1 VSSPSPV
8 ITCSGLDFAWP
19 DGTPVLTGVSLA
31 IGPGRT
37 GLIGVNGSGKS
48 TLLRLIAGELTPA
61 RGSVAVAGELGY
73 VPQDV
78 TLTAGLRVDEALGV
92 APVLAALR
100 AIEAGDP
107 SEENFALV
115 GTGWDAE
122 ERTRAALA
130 RLGLEHVPLDRRV
143 GELSG
148 GESMLLC
155 LAAQFLRR
163 PAVLLLDEPTN
174 NLDRAARDRLL
185 DAVRSW
191 AGTLVLASH
200 DRELLELA
208 GQIGELRG
216 GELRWYGG
224 SLSGYEATVAAE
236 QEAAERTVR
245 AAESDVRRQKREL
258 AETRIKLDRRVRYG
272 QKMYDTKREPRAVMR
287 IRKRQAQVSAA
298 KLRGTQLDRLDDAAK
313 RLAAAEEAVRD
324 DSEIRIDMPET
335 AVPAGRTVLTLSG
348 VRLRYGARA
357 ELTVRGPERIAVT
370 GRNGAGK
377 TTLLRTIAGEIP
389 PAAGEARVAVPVR
402 YLPQRPGLLD
412 PELTV
417 VQNVARAAPA
427 ATSNQI
433 RARLAR
439 FLFRGRRADQLVRT
453 LSGGELFRATLATL
467 LLAEPAPQL
476 LLLDEPTNNLD
487 MASVRQLTGAL
498 AAYPG
503 ALMVA
508 SHDVAFLRGKTG
520 PVKVLGQGDLSVKL
534 TVRAHKFSGTAAE
547 KIAKAGGTTEV
558 LSA

>member
-1 VSSPSPV
+1 MSSPSPV
-8 ITCSGLDFAWP
+8 IICSGLDFAWP

-48 TLLRLIAGELTPA
+48 TLLRLIAGELRPA

-115 GTGWDAE
+115 GTDWDAE
-122 ERTRAALA
+122 ERARAALD
-130 RLGLEHVPLDRRV
+130 RLGLEHVPLDRRIA
-143 GELSG
+143 ELSG
-148 GESMLLC
+148 GESTLLC

-174 NLDRAARDRLL
+174 NLDIAARDRLL

-191 AGTLVLASH
+191 SGTLVLASH

-208 GQIGELRG
+208 DQIGELRG

-224 SLSGYEATVAAE
+224 SLSGYKEAVAAE
-236 QEAAERTVR
+236 QEAAARTVR
-245 AAESDVRRQKREL
+245 AAESDVRRQKRDL
-258 AETRIKLDRRVRYG
+258 AGTQVKLDRRVRYG
-272 QKMYDTKREPRAVMR
+272 QKKYDTKREPRIIMQT
-287 IRKRQAQVSAA
+287 RKRQAQVSAA
-298 KLRGTQLDRLDDAAK
+298 KLRGTHLGRLDDARK

-335 AVPAGRTVLTLSG
+335 AVPAGRTVLTLPG

-357 ELTVRGPERIAVT
+357 DLTVRGPERIAVT

-402 YLPQRPGLLD
+402 YLPQQPGLLD
-412 PELTV
+412 PGLTV

-427 ATSNQI
+427 ATANEI

-439 FLFRGRRADQLVRT
+439 FLFRGRRADQLVST

-508 SHDVAFLRGKTG
+508 SHDVAFLRG
-520 PVKVLGQGDLSVKL
+520 LGITRWLLLDGEL
-534 TVRAHKFSGTAAE
+534 TATSP
-547 KIAKAGGTTEV
+547 
-558 LSA
+558 L